1 MKQDSAVDLEAR
13 GRTLV
18 AERNRKMAASAH
30 AYVRGSTI
38 KFYEWL
44 EASDRPELPEGPA
57 TWICGDCHVGNIGP
71 VASAHGKLAIQIR
84 DLDQTVIGNPAHD
97 LIRLGLSLAMAARG
111 SDLPGVTT
119 AHMLERMVE
128 GYESAFA
135 TSRRIEDEIMPET
148 VKLVMRRA
156 ANRSWRHLADERIE
170 GLKPSIPL
178 GKRYW
183 PLTPDERAGVDALF
197 DE

>member
-1 MKQDSAVDLEAR
+1 MTTTKTKTVQPGDRAAMLTDS
-13 GRTLV
+13 
-18 AERNRKMAASAH
+18 RNLKMARSAH
-30 AYVRGSTI
+30 AYVRGNTRQ
-38 KFYEWL
+38 FYEWL
-44 EASDRPELPEGPA
+44 QTVAPDALPAGPA
-57 TWICGDCHVGNIGP
+57 IWICGDCHLGNLGP
-71 VASAHGKLAIQIR
+71 IANVNGGVEIQIR

-178 GKRYW
+178 GKRFW
-183 PLTPDERAGVDALF
+183 PLTPDERAGVDAL
-197 DE
+197 